1 MKRYSKIKT
10 IAENPRF
17 ILSRF
22 NKIATDINEK
32 YHRKFVTKS
41 GTNMMN
47 DDWDNLLI
55 LDACRYDDFVSISNL
70 SGNTRSRQS
79 LASTSPEWY
88 EESVNENEWFDTVCV
103 TANPHSEPFADRFHS
118 FEQLYSE
125 KYWDEELK
133 TVPPTVVAD
142 KTREALSEY
151 PNKRLLVHFMQPH
164 LPPIGAMR
172 RKLPVSGNPPEGVIQ
187 DQSHLGVQTHLRGR
201 IDGVTETKVRKAYR
215 ENLKIVLGVVS
226 ELIDELNGKTIITSD
241 HGELFGER
249 LYPIPVRGILHRR
262 GIRVDPLITVPW
274 HECPYSTRR
283 ETSSD
288 PPEKEA
294 QKLDRSTVESRL
306 KSLGYR

>member
-1 MKRYSKIKT
+1 MKGYSKIKT

-22 NKIATDINEK
+22 NKLATDINA
-32 YHRKFVTKS
+32 KFHQNFVAKS
-41 GTNMMN
+41 GTNMMV
-47 DDWDNLLI
+47 DDWDYLLI
-55 LDACRYDDFVSISNL
+55 LDACRYDDFVSISTL
-70 SGNTRSRQS
+70 PGDTQPRQS
-79 LASTSPEWY
+79 MASTSPEWY
-88 EESVNENEWFDTVCV
+88 EESVNEKEWFDTVCV
-103 TANPHSEPFADRFHS
+103 TANPHSERFADRFHS

-125 KYWDEELK
+125 KYWDDELK

-142 KTREALSEY
+142 NTHEALLEY

-172 RKLPVSGNPPEGVIQ
+172 KTLPVSGNPPEGVIQ
-187 DQSHLGVQTHLRGR
+187 EWSHLGVQTHLRGR
-201 IDGVTETKVRKAYR
+201 VNGVTETKVRKAYL

-226 ELIDELNGKTIITSD
+226 ELIGELHGKTIITSD

-262 GIRVDPLITVPW
+262 GIRVNPLITVPW

-283 ETSSD
+283 EISSA
-288 PPEKEA
+288 PPKNDN
-294 QKLDRSTVESRL
+294 QTTDKTIVESRL